1 MTRHHLRKHFS
12 RPSYTKCSK
21 RTLIWN
27 NPIYY
32 FRSPLF
38 YQFFFWAFY
47 HSSLAPTPEL
57 GGCRPPTGIRSLNP
71 LEVLLLNTSV
81 LLASGVSTIWPH
93 HSLTEGNWKHILQGL
108 FITVALG
115 VYFTFLQASEYYK
128 TSFTISDGV
137 YRSTFF
143 IATGFHRLHVNY
155 WLFLIVCFL
164 HQLKYNFTS
173 NHHFSFKA
181 TAWYWHSVDG
191 VWLFLYVSIYWW
203 GSYSFSI
210 K

>member
-32 FRSPLF
+32 FRT
-38 YQFFFWAFY
+38 FY

-57 GGCRPPTGIRSLNP
+57 GGCRPPTGIRPLNP

-81 LLASGVSTIWPH
+81 LLASG
-93 HSLTEGNWKHILQGL
+93 
-108 FITVALG
+108 
-115 VYFTFLQASEYYK
+115 ASEYYE

-164 HQLKYNFTS
+164 HQLKYHFTS
-173 NHHFSFKA
+173 NHHFNFKA
-181 TAWYWHSVDG
+181 AA
-191 VWLFLYVSIYWW
+191 
-203 GSYSFSI
+203 
-210 K
+210 